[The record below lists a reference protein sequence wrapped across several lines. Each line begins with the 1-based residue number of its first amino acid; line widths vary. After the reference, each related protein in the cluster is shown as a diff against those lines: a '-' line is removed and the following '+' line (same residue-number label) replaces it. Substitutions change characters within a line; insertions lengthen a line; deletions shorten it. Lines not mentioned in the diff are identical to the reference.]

1 MHPACREDDTGRQH
15 TESRQALQQM
25 RAMSVL
31 LPELASRL
39 ELMRLPLKR
48 AFCGEQ
54 IWDRNSSVGVRLPLL
69 QIKIKHP
76 AQHICSRASSS

>member
-1 MHPACREDDTGRQH
+1 MHTGNPGAR

-25 RAMSVL
+25 RAVSVL

-48 AFCGEQ
+48 AFCGAQ
-54 IWDRNSSVGVRLPLL
+54 IWDRNCSVGVRLPLL
-69 QIKIKHP
+69 R
-76 AQHICSRASSS
+76 SRAHAGSSAQAQAGRSEH